1 MTNEL
6 IPPKLMEI
14 ISDFEISEG
23 REKIEL
29 LLQYADQMPG
39 LPEHIQKQH
48 DTMEF
53 VEECMTPVY
62 VIAQPDEN
70 GMHFYF
76 DVPAES
82 PTVRGFAAIM
92 ALGLDGVTPVEILQ
106 LPNDFYQLMG
116 LDQVLTMQRLN
127 GISAILAHMKRI
139 ALQSL
144 GNNNTG

>member
-1 MTNEL
+1 MNEL
-6 IPPKLMEI
+6 IPPRLMDI
-14 ISDFEISEG
+14 ISDFQLSEG

-29 LLQYADQMPG
+29 LLQFSEQMPG
-39 LPEHIQKQH
+39 LPERIQRQH
-48 DTMEF
+48 DAMDF

-62 VIAQPDEN
+62 VIAEQDEN
-70 GMHFYF
+70 SMHFYF

-92 ALGLDGVTPVEILQ
+92 AIGLDGAAPEQILS

-127 GISAILAHMKRI
+127 GIAAILAHMKRI

-144 GNNNTG
+144 QGDTG